1 MSAETLPSRVGGVGG
16 REESKDDE
24 ASSEEEATSALS
36 APSEVAAAGD
46 GLVGNS
52 SLSDSWSA
60 AMAAADAADAADA
73 DAPLP
78 ATSPNG
84 APSKFRPFDLVE
96 GAEGHTVDES
106 QAKPAAPGVPAPQPQ
121 AVYVADVTVPD
132 GSFFEPGS
140 TFPKVQPLLHRRHPA
155 ASPCG
160 ISGVLF
166 EPCV

>member
-1 MSAETLPSRVGGVGG
+1 MSAAASGEWTSFSIMPAEGGFVRFVNTRQNKVLAASASASVLMWMSANEAEEIDSRF
-16 REESKDDE
+16 EIISTD
-24 ASSEEEATSALS
+24 
-36 APSEVAAAGD
+36 
-46 GLVGNS
+46 
-52 SLSDSWSA
+52 
-60 AMAAADAADAADA
+60 
-73 DAPLP
+73 
-78 ATSPNG
+78 
-84 APSKFRPFDLVE
+84 